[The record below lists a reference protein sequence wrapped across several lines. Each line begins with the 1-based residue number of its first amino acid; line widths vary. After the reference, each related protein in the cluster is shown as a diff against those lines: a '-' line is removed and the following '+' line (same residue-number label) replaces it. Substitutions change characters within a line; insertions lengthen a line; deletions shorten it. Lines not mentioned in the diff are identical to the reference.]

1 MKITL
6 NKVFSN
12 PSLFLVTGF
21 GIGLLP
27 IAPGTYGSILG
38 MLLFLILAHLYL
50 PILWLSLII
59 TILYLVSY
67 LAVQSAL
74 KIIQRPDPGEI
85 VIDEVLGMM
94 VVMMM
99 IPPDP
104 KWAFLAFI
112 LFRLFDIFKPWPINV
127 VDSKLKNALGVILDD
142 FLAALYAGIIIVGIR
157 LLLIN

>member
-1 MKITL
+1 MKIKL
-6 NKVFSN
+6 NEIFSN

-27 IAPGTYGSILG
+27 VAPGTFGSMLG
-38 MLLFLILAHLYL
+38 MVLFLALTHLYL
-50 PILWLSLII
+50 PVFWLSLII
-59 TILYLVSY
+59 VILYFFSY

-74 KIIQRPDPGEI
+74 KIIKRPDPGEI

-94 VVMMM
+94 LVMMT

-112 LFRLFDIFKPWPINV
+112 LFRMFDIIKPWPINQ
-127 VDSKLKNALGVILDD
+127 VDNKLKNALGVMLDD
-142 FLAALYAGIIIVGIR
+142 FIAALYAGIVIIGIR
-157 LLLIN
+157 LFFI

>member
-142 FLAALYAGIIIVGIR
+142 FLAALYAGIVIVGIR

>member
-1 MKITL
+1 MKIKL
-6 NKVFSN
+6 NEIFSN

-27 IAPGTYGSILG
+27 VAPGTFGGMLG
-38 MLLFLILAHLYL
+38 MVLFLALAHLYL
-50 PILWLSLII
+50 PVFWLSLII
-59 TILYLVSY
+59 VILYFFSY

-74 KIIQRPDPGEI
+74 KIIKRPDPGEI

-94 VVMMM
+94 LVMMT

-112 LFRLFDIFKPWPINV
+112 LFRMFDIIKPWPINQ
-127 VDSKLKNALGVILDD
+127 VDNKLKNALGVMLDD
-142 FLAALYAGIIIVGIR
+142 FIAALYAGIVIIGIR
-157 LLLIN
+157 LFFI

>member
-1 MKITL
+1 MKL
-6 NKVFSN
+6 KEVFSR

-27 IAPGTYGSILG
+27 IAPGTFGSMLG
-38 MLLFLILAHLYL
+38 MVLFLGLAHLYL
-50 PILWLSLII
+50 PMFWLSLII
-59 TILYLVSY
+59 VILYFFSY

-74 KIIQRPDPGEI
+74 KIIKRPDPGEI

-94 VVMMM
+94 LVMMT

-112 LFRLFDIFKPWPINV
+112 LFRMFDILKPWPINQ
-127 VDSKLKNALGVILDD
+127 VDSKLKNALGVMLDD
-142 FLAALYAGIIIVGIR
+142 FIAAIYAGIVIVGIR
-157 LLLIN
+157 LFII

>member
-1 MKITL
+1 MKIKL
-6 NKVFSN
+6 NEVFSN

-21 GIGLLP
+21 GIGLIP
-27 IAPGTYGSILG
+27 IASGTFGSILG
-38 MLLFLILAHLYL
+38 MLLFLALAHLYL

-59 TILYLVSY
+59 TILYIVSY

-112 LFRLFDIFKPWPINV
+112 LFRLFDIFKPWPINQ

-142 FLAALYAGIIIVGIR
+142 FLAALYAGIVIVGIR
-157 LLLIN
+157 LLLFN

>member
-1 MKITL
+1 MNIKL
-6 NKVFSN
+6 HEVFSN
-12 PSLFLVTGF
+12 PSLFLATGF

-38 MLLFLILAHLYL
+38 IVLFLALAHLYL

-59 TILYLVSY
+59 LILYFFSY

-74 KIIQRPDPGEI
+74 RIIKKSDPGVI

-94 VVMMM
+94 LVMMT

-104 KWAFLAFI
+104 KWVLLAFI
-112 LFRLFDIFKPWPINV
+112 MFRTLDILKPWPINQ
-127 VDSKLKNALGVILDD
+127 VDSKLKNALGVMLDD
-142 FLAALYAGIIIVGIR
+142 VLAALYAGIFIVAIR
-157 LLLIN
+157 IFFM

>member
-1 MKITL
+1 MKIKL
-6 NKVFSN
+6 NEIFSN

-27 IAPGTYGSILG
+27 VAPGTFGSMLG
-38 MLLFLILAHLYL
+38 MVLFLALAHLYL
-50 PILWLSLII
+50 PVFWLSLII
-59 TILYLVSY
+59 VILYFFSY

-74 KIIQRPDPGEI
+74 MIIKRPDPGEI

-94 VVMMM
+94 LVMMT

-112 LFRLFDIFKPWPINV
+112 LFRMFDIIKPWPINQ
-127 VDSKLKNALGVILDD
+127 VDNKLKNALGVMLDD
-142 FLAALYAGIIIVGIR
+142 FIAALYAGIVIIGIR
-157 LLLIN
+157 LFFI

>member
-104 KWAFLAFI
+104 KWAFLAFM

-142 FLAALYAGIIIVGIR
+142 FLAALYAGIVIVGIR

>member
-1 MKITL
+1 MNIKL
-6 NKVFSN
+6 HEVFSN
-12 PSLFLVTGF
+12 PSLFLATGF
-21 GIGLLP
+21 GIGLIP

-38 MLLFLILAHLYL
+38 VVLFLALAHLYL
-50 PILWLSLII
+50 PIFWLSLIML
-59 TILYLVSY
+59 ILYLFSY

-74 KIIQRPDPGEI
+74 RIIKQSDPGVI

-94 VVMMM
+94 LVMMT

-112 LFRLFDIFKPWPINV
+112 LFRIFDILKPWPINQ

-142 FLAALYAGIIIVGIR
+142 VIAALYAGIIIVGIR
-157 LLLIN
+157 LVFI